1 MSDELKAMLRQAPM
15 NGFAIRT
22 LAYIEKLE
30 AQLAAR
36 CSAVSVDQQ
45 LEQAGKAAI
54 AIRNELDRTRVERDS
69 WEAQFHSAAAA
80 ASEYS
85 EFWEKHRS
93 DFDQFG
99 NYIPYSQMDGDL
111 RAAKAEIERL
121 RALPQSA
128 RPWPKEEIEP
138 GRFVDVDPEVLA
150 AADKTEALRKQA
162 FALSCHEQFRLASFV
177 AENLGYVL
185 SPDPLRGG
193 PAEPPQCQAE
203 SAQQVTLD
211 RKTIANAVEPI
222 IIRRLFEKKVDGYTL
237 PMSWELADAIVALTR
252 PQRSQGE

>member
-1 MSDELKAMLRQAPM
+1 MSEMNPRVVDNDAGEITVELAGRELRGWSYANDSERRAKM
-15 NGFAIRT
+15 
-22 LAYIEKLE
+22 
-30 AQLAAR
+30 LAAR
-36 CSAVSVDQQ
+36 EYVEGWSDARRSAVSVDQQ

-121 RALPQSA
+121 RALPQTPLA
-128 RPWPKEEIEP
+128 ETCQCKNPLLMIKG
-138 GRFVDVDPEVLA
+138 GREYCG
-150 AADKTEALRKQA
+150 KCGR
-162 FALSCHEQFRLASFV
+162 H
-177 AENLGYVL
+177 
-185 SPDPLRGG
+185 
-193 PAEPPQCQAE
+193 CQAE
-203 SAQQVTLD
+203 SA
-211 RKTIANAVEPI
+211 K
-222 IIRRLFEKKVDGYTL
+222 
-237 PMSWELADAIVALTR
+237 
-252 PQRSQGE
+252 